1 MFRADAVCA
10 SIGPPALPLIP
21 WPITAHGI
29 LIPIGYNPLTASTT
43 QRPPTMHP
51 RLVLSELQEHPLRQ
65 RLNTEF
71 HARPPVPLEGAILVS
86 HLVFKHSA
94 EKAPEARENLGKLC
108 QNHIC
113 NAIESSDAHLM
124 IDTGAFRM
132 RWELHTEFSSYTFFR
147 PLVSGEV
154 LDPDVTAFDAVH
166 PEWISGIPGKLIVAT
181 HVELRSTSD
190 ITPDSVLASLTP
202 NGRTMVAARVAD
214 NAAWIFTDFKIDNG
228 FSRFLVL
235 NENMTQRQTGRTVQR
250 LVEIETYRMMAL
262 LGLPVAKEVGK
273 WLYKGE
279 KELAELMDHI
289 GQAKGA
295 EDERQILAAMSCLAA
310 EVEHSVARTT
320 FRFGAARAYHGLG
333 MRRIEELRE
342 QRISGLPTFAEFM
355 QRRLL
360 PGMNTCEAIARR
372 QEELSARVARN
383 SQLLRTRVDIEL
395 ERQNQEL
402 LGQMNSRARLQL
414 HLQEAV
420 EGLSVVV
427 LTYYGSQLVQYLAKG
442 TKELHHLNTDV
453 ITAVSIPVIAG
464 VVAWGT
470 SRMRRKLAKE
480 EGAD

>member
-1 MFRADAVCA
+1 
-10 SIGPPALPLIP
+10 
-21 WPITAHGI
+21 
-29 LIPIGYNPLTASTT
+29 
-43 QRPPTMHP
+43 MHP
-51 RLVLSELQEHPLRQ
+51 RLALSELQEHPLRQ
-65 RLNTEF
+65 RLNNEF
-71 HARPPVPLEGAILVS
+71 HARPPVPLVGAMLVS

-94 EKAPEARENLGKLC
+94 EKAVAASDNLGKLC
-108 QNHIC
+108 QSHVC
-113 NAIESSDAHLM
+113 SAIESSDAHLM

-147 PLVSGEV
+147 PLASGEE
-154 LDPDVTAFDAVH
+154 LHPDATAFDAVH

-181 HVELRSTSD
+181 HVELRSTEEIS
-190 ITPDSVLASLTP
+190 PDSILASLTP
-202 NGRTMVAARVAD
+202 NGRTMVAARAAD

-235 NENMTQRQTGRTVQR
+235 NAGLTQRQTGRTVQR

-262 LGLPVAKEVGK
+262 LGLPVAKEVGR
-273 WLYKGE
+273 WLYDGE
-279 KELAELMDHI
+279 KQLADMMDRI
-289 GQAKGA
+289 GQARSA
-295 EDERQILAAMSCLAA
+295 QDERDILAALSTLAA

-320 FRFGAARAYHGLG
+320 FRFGASRAYHALV
-333 MRRIEELRE
+333 MQRIEELRE
-342 QRISGLPTFAEFM
+342 TRISGLPTFYEFM

-360 PGMNTCEAIARR
+360 PAMNTCEAISRR

-402 LGQMNSRARLQL
+402 LGQMNRRAKLQL

-453 ITAVSIPVIAG
+453 ITAASIPVIAG

-470 SRMRRKLAKE
+470 RRMRRKLAAE
-480 EGAD
+480 EGASH